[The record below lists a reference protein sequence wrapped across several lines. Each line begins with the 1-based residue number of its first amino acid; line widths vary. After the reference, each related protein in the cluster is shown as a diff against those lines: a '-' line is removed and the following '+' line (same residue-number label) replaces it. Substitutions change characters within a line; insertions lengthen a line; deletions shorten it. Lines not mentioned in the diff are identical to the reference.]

1 MIFGK
6 GVTPDDVDSV
16 QKMWRAW
23 KTSPAVKEN
32 PDLIDEVRRQVE
44 RNADKNQ
51 DLTFPDFDGEEFVN
65 ESDEPA
71 DSKQRVAVIITD
83 GKDAI
88 VGKSP

>member
-1 MIFGK
+1 VK
-6 GVTPDDVDSV
+6 TQVQRSASNCPDI
-16 QKMWRAW
+16 Q
-23 KTSPAVKEN
+23 
-32 PDLIDEVRRQVE
+32 
-44 RNADKNQ
+44 
-51 DLTFPDFDGEEFVN
+51 FPDFDGEEFVN

>member
-6 GVTPDDVDSV
+6 GVTPDDIDTV

-23 KTSPAVKEN
+23 LTAPAVKEN
-32 PDLIDEVRRQVE
+32 PDLVDEVKTQVQ
-44 RNADKNQ
+44 RSAQNNS

-65 ESDEPA
+65 ESDEPM
-71 DSKQRVAVIITD
+71 DSSQRVAVIITD